1 MATPFKTCDAASCTA
16 WLGSGPFFSLLLI
29 LTWCQVTLNLR
40 GHAFATCPASHE
52 SCTTLPGI
60 RLLQLY
66 IAAHLS
72 CTVAAMG
79 AARRAVA
86 GLLRKAASTTRT
98 GSTAEA
104 SLASPLARLGNCATS
119 PAAFVPRRTFLT
131 GESVLQQPRVVT
143 VWSLMGMSCTSLN
156 SMAQQLLMRSCQTI

>member
-1 MATPFKTCDAASCTA
+1 VV
-16 WLGSGPFFSLLLI
+16 L
-29 LTWCQVTLNLR
+29 
-40 GHAFATCPASHE
+40 H
-52 SCTTLPGI
+52 PGI
-60 RLLQLY
+60 RLLLLD
-66 IAAHLS
+66 IAAHLK

-131 GESVLQQPRVVT
+131 GVTGESVLQQPRFVT